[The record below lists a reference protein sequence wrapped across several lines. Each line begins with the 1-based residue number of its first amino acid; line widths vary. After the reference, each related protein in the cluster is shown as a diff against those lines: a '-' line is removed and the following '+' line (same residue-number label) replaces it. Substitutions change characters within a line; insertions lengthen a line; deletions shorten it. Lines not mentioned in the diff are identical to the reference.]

1 MNKKIISLVMVAVIG
16 LCGCGS
22 GGKKTGSGQNSG
34 DSAPV
39 TSSTVESAGLDSF
52 IELANYKGLEL
63 TRKVSDVT
71 EDQLFDAID
80 EDLNHYRIDVPDME
94 IDNLFWVTMDFE
106 GKIDGE
112 DFVGSSDSNYELK
125 LGQGTFL
132 EEFEKQLIGHKKGDH
147 VKINVTFPDDY
158 ENKDIAGKK
167 AEYDVDITRV
177 SVALGEPTE
186 DWTRMY
192 FSETVDEYMEGKRQ
206 EVAESN
212 EKQADDQLRTDGW
225 YQVFDNSTVL
235 QYPEDML
242 ATWTKYCEDTYARY
256 AKSYNL
262 SYEDFLTEYGAS
274 ETSIANNAKDFAKTY
289 LVASAILENEGILPA
304 SEQYNTRKNE
314 LLAGSGY
321 ASEEAAVAAGIS
333 QENIDMTVRYYLATD
348 IILENATIANGGN
361 TSGEED
367 AEAVSEEEAAVEEPA
382 AEEPAAEEEQAEETS
397 EEYVEE

>member
-1 MNKKIISLVMVAVIG
+1 MNKKIISLVMVAVLG

-22 GGKKTGSGQNSG
+22 GGKKTGSGQSSG

-158 ENKDIAGKK
+158 ENH
-167 AEYDVDITRV
+167 
-177 SVALGEPTE
+177 
-186 DWTRMY
+186 
-192 FSETVDEYMEGKRQ
+192 
-206 EVAESN
+206 
-212 EKQADDQLRTDGW
+212 
-225 YQVFDNSTVL
+225 
-235 QYPEDML
+235 
-242 ATWTKYCEDTYARY
+242 
-256 AKSYNL
+256 
-262 SYEDFLTEYGAS
+262 
-274 ETSIANNAKDFAKTY
+274 
-289 LVASAILENEGILPA
+289 
-304 SEQYNTRKNE
+304 
-314 LLAGSGY
+314 
-321 ASEEAAVAAGIS
+321 
-333 QENIDMTVRYYLATD
+333 
-348 IILENATIANGGN
+348 
-361 TSGEED
+361 
-367 AEAVSEEEAAVEEPA
+367 
-382 AEEPAAEEEQAEETS
+382 
-397 EEYVEE
+397 